1 MNIRILSD
9 NRTICQNR
17 NSLHNYFA
25 WPSVARLED
34 GTLAM
39 VTSGFRLAH
48 LCPFGKDVICYSRD
62 EGNTWTHPAV
72 VIDTPLD
79 DRDCGIAVGKN
90 GTVLITSFNN
100 TVKVQREWLKRR
112 APSVQKWIEGYLD
125 TVDTTDAEERFLGSI
140 FAISR
145 DGGYTFSDPMRIPV
159 TNPHGPIALDNG
171 DFLYIGSVMDGM
183 LDRQAVNLGLATDM
197 ETEPRLACYLIHPDG
212 SYARLSSIPD
222 VEECSDENILSCE
235 PHAIRL
241 ADGRIL
247 VHIRVQRKN
256 PKKFSIYQSIS
267 TDGGKSFS
275 VPVRL
280 LGECGGAPA
289 HLLSHSSGVLISTYG
304 YREQPYGIRAM
315 LSKDGGKT
323 WQTDLVLWDKGVS
336 DDLGYPCSVELKDG
350 SILTVY
356 YEHEQP
362 DGPAVIRQIVWNI
375 E

>member
-1 MNIRILSD
+1 MNIRIVSD
-9 NRTICQNR
+9 NRTICHNR
-17 NSLHNYFA
+17 DSLQNYFA

-48 LCPFGKDVICYSRD
+48 LCPFGKGVICYSRD
-62 EGNTWTHPAV
+62 EGKTWTHPAV
-72 VIDTPLD
+72 IIDTPLD

-90 GTVLITSFNN
+90 GTVLVTSFNN
-100 TVKVQREWLKRR
+100 KVTVQREWLKRR
-112 APSVQKWIEGYLD
+112 TPSVQKWIEGYLD

-145 DGGYTFSDPMRIPV
+145 DGGYSFSAPMRVPV
-159 TNPHGPIALDNG
+159 SNPHGPIALDNG

-183 LDRQAVNLGLATDM
+183 LDRQAVRLGLATKM
-197 ETEPRLACYLIHPDG
+197 ETEPQLACYLLHPDG
-212 SYARLSSIPD
+212 SYERLSSLPD
-222 VEECSDENILSCE
+222 IEEPSEEKVLSCE

-241 ADGRIL
+241 EDGRIL

-256 PKKFSIYQSIS
+256 PKKFSVYQSVS
-267 TDGGKSFS
+267 NDGGKSFS

-280 LGECGGAPA
+280 LEECGGAPA
-289 HLLSHSSGVLISTYG
+289 HLLKHSNGVLISTYG

-315 LSKDGGKT
+315 LSTDGGKT
-323 WQTDLVLWDKGVS
+323 WQTDLVLWDRGVN

-362 DGPAVIRQIVWNI
+362 DGPAVIRQIIWRI